1 MDIRIKIEI
10 VERGGSGEEGGRE
23 GGDPLSQQTPEG
35 VSSSGPVVQYC
46 APAGITART
55 LLAGGTVG
63 TREAHDVISL

>member
-10 VERGGSGEEGGRE
+10 VEERRE
-23 GGDPLSQQTPEG
+23 PLSQQTPEG